1 MPTVPK
7 TKPTILKAVRK
18 YTAKPETKIKIKQY
32 YKDNKEVFK
41 QRSRSQ
47 YLKTKEILDKY
58 KAGLLIPIKETTLI
72 NNSSVID
79 SVENNI

>member
-1 MPTVPK
+1 MSTVPK
-7 TKPTILKAVRK
+7 TKPNILKAMKK
-18 YTAKPETKIKIKQY
+18 YTSKPETKTKIKQY
-32 YKDNKEVFK
+32 YKDNKELYK

-58 KAGLLIPIKETTLI
+58 KAGLLIES

-79 SVENNI
+79 STDNIN